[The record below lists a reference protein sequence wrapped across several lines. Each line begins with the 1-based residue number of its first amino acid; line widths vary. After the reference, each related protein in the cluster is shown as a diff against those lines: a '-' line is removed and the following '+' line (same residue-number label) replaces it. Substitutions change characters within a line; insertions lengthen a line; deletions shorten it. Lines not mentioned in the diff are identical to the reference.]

1 MGKTLEAMLRLQK
14 IEHQLIEI
22 RRQMQSKSTAVDI
35 QRKRLEQLRQKHKS
49 LKEEVFEHQRKA
61 GAIELELKQKEVEV
75 NKLRQALNT
84 SKTNKEYAA
93 TLTQLNSLKADNS
106 KLEDK
111 ALELMQLA
119 DQVAAQAEK
128 VAEEIKQEEEHLA
141 QIEQSAAEE
150 TNRLKQML
158 ADLQQKR
165 DVAARE
171 VPSDALAIFER
182 IAAVKNGD
190 AMARIEVIGNK
201 PPYKYVCGGC
211 NMSLAPEHA
220 NALRAR
226 DEIRFCD
233 SCGRILYLQEEQK
246 SEEKPTPTQT

>member
-14 IEHQLIEI
+14 IEHQLVEV
-22 RRQMQSKSTAVDI
+22 RRQINNKSAAVEI
-35 QRKRLEQLRQKHKS
+35 QRKRMEQLRERHKS
-49 LKEEVFEHQRKA
+49 LCEEVREHQRQA

-84 SKTNKEYAA
+84 TKTNKEYAA

-119 DQVAAQAEK
+119 DQVAAQAEEL
-128 VAEEIKQEEEHLA
+128 AGEIKRQEEYLE
-141 QIEQSAAEE
+141 QIKHTTAEE
-150 TNRLKQML
+150 TERLEKML

-165 DVAARE
+165 TVAAKE
-171 VPSDALAIFER
+171 VPSDSLAIFER
-182 IAAVKNGD
+182 IASVKNGD
-190 AMARIEVIGNK
+190 AMAKIEIIGDK
-201 PPYKYVCGGC
+201 PPFKYVCSGC

-226 DEIRFCD
+226 DELRFCD

-246 SEEKPTPTQT
+246 DEEKSAATKT